1 MIEEQPI
8 PIVEPTIDNESP
20 SKLPTRSTGETSN
33 GKEERYMTTEG
44 FADDGTMLK
53 DLAQFDL
60 AEEMKNSD
68 QKRPWTMGHFARTL
82 FKKLD
87 FRMVLISMDKG
98 SILKEHH
105 ADGTISVQ
113 VLKGSIRFTA
123 HGEAH
128 SLQLNAILM
137 LGASIKHEVE
147 ALEDSAFLL
156 TVAWPSGEKLQAMK
170 HRGYGT

>member
-1 MIEEQPI
+1 
-8 PIVEPTIDNESP
+8 
-20 SKLPTRSTGETSN
+20 
-33 GKEERYMTTEG
+33 MTTEG

-53 DLAQFDL
+53 NFAQLDFEKEMLASEQN
-60 AEEMKNSD
+60 K
-68 QKRPWTMGHFARTL
+68 PWQMGHTARVL
-82 FKKLD
+82 FKKAD
-87 FRMVLISMDKG
+87 FRMVLISMEKG

-123 HGEAH
+123 QEEAH
-128 SLQLNAILM
+128 TLRINSAVA
-137 LGASIKHEVE
+137 LGASIKHKVE

-156 TVAWPSGEKLQAMK
+156 TIAWPNADNLQSMQ